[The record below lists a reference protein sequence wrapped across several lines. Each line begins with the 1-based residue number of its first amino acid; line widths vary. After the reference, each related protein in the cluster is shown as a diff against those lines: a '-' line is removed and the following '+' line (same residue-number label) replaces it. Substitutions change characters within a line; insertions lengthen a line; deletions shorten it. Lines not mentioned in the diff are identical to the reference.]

1 MANAKVYL
9 EVDSI
14 QSQIKTAVRE
24 VMADA
29 EHVRLVV
36 QSVEAE
42 AAEIFADCAVDE
54 LRRVAAVV
62 RTHTLG
68 MILSAA
74 RMVCRAERLETIAD
88 VRDMAGAQDNDVPD

>member
-1 MANAKVYL
+1 M
-9 EVDSI
+9 
-14 QSQIKTAVRE
+14 
-24 VMADA
+24 
-29 EHVRLVV
+29 
-36 QSVEAE
+36 
-42 AAEIFADCAVDE
+42 DE

-88 VRDMAGAQDNDVPD
+88 VRELAGAGPIRD

>member
-1 MANAKVYL
+1 MANTKVYL

-14 QSQIKTAVRE
+14 QSQVKNAVRE
-24 VMADA
+24 VMSDA
-29 EHVRLVV
+29 EHVRFVV

-42 AAEIFADCAVDE
+42 AAEMFADCAIDE

-68 MILSAA
+68 MMLSAA

-88 VRDMAGAQDNDVPD
+88 VRELAAASAQDG

>member
-1 MANAKVYL
+1 
-9 EVDSI
+9 
-14 QSQIKTAVRE
+14 
-24 VMADA
+24 MADA

-42 AAEIFADCAVDE
+42 AAEMLADCAIDE

-68 MILSAA
+68 MMLRAA
-74 RMVCRAERLETIAD
+74 RMVYCAARLETIAD
-88 VRDMAGAQDNDVPD
+88 VRELAAASVQES

>member
-14 QSQIKTAVRE
+14 QSQVKNAVRE

-36 QSVEAE
+36 ESVEAE
-42 AAEIFADCAVDE
+42 AAEMFADCAVEE

-68 MILSAA
+68 MMLSAA
-74 RMVCRAERLETIAD
+74 RMVCRAERLETNRSRLETFGSTTTGD
-88 VRDMAGAQDNDVPD
+88 G

>member
-1 MANAKVYL
+1 M
-9 EVDSI
+9 
-14 QSQIKTAVRE
+14 
-24 VMADA
+24 
-29 EHVRLVV
+29 
-36 QSVEAE
+36 
-42 AAEIFADCAVDE
+42 FADCAMDE

-88 VRDMAGAQDNDVPD
+88 VRELAGAGPIRD

>member
-1 MANAKVYL
+1 MANAKVSL
-9 EVDSI
+9 ELDSI
-14 QSQIKTAVRE
+14 QSQVTTAGRE

-29 EHVRLVV
+29 EQVRFVV

-42 AAEIFADCAVDE
+42 AAQMFADCAVDE

-68 MILSAA
+68 MMLSAA

-88 VRDMAGAQDNDVPD
+88 VRDLADAGAQES

>member
-1 MANAKVYL
+1 MASEKLSL
-9 EVDSI
+9 EADSI
-14 QSQIKTAVRE
+14 QSQVKIAIRE
-24 VMADA
+24 VVADA

-36 QSVEAE
+36 QSVESE
-42 AAEIFADCAVDE
+42 ASAVFADCAVDE

-68 MILSAA
+68 MLVAAA

-88 VRDMAGAQDNDVPD
+88 VRELASATVVE

>member
-1 MANAKVYL
+1 MASEKLSL
-9 EVDSI
+9 EADSI
-14 QSQIKTAVRE
+14 QSQVKIAVRE
-24 VMADA
+24 VVADA

-42 AAEIFADCAVDE
+42 ASAVFADCAVEE

-68 MILSAA
+68 MLVAAA
-74 RMVCRAERLETIAD
+74 RMVCRAERLETVAD
-88 VRDMAGAQDNDVPD
+88 VRELAAATVVD

>member
-1 MANAKVYL
+1 MANEKVYL

-14 QSQIKTAVRE
+14 QSQVKTAVRE

-36 QSVEAE
+36 KSVEAE
-42 AAEIFADCAVDE
+42 AAEMFADSGVEE
-54 LRRVAAVV
+54 LRRVSAVV

-68 MILSAA
+68 MLLGAA
-74 RMVCRAERLETIAD
+74 RMMCRAERLETIAD
-88 VRDMAGAQDNDVPD
+88 VRELAQAQENDPS

>member
-9 EVDSI
+9 ELDSI
-14 QSQIKTAVRE
+14 QSQVKTAARE

-36 QSVEAE
+36 KSVEAE
-42 AAEIFADCAVDE
+42 AAEMFADCGVEE
-54 LRRVAAVV
+54 LRRVSAVV

-68 MILSAA
+68 MLLGAA
-74 RMVCRAERLETIAD
+74 RMMCRAERLEAIAD
-88 VRDMAGAQDNDVPD
+88 VREMSQTQDNDIPG